1 MKNLGATHRNLDAKV
16 YDQVKAMILE
26 GKLVP
31 GDKVFQDRLAQEMGV
46 SRTPLVNA
54 LKVLE
59 QEKLVKAIPR
69 RGFFVRQ
76 FSKEEMIYIF
86 ELREVLEGLAA
97 RRAAALIT
105 PAQIRQLQTFFQPF
119 KGIKHIEDYDA
130 YAKEDRRFHNFIT
143 ELGGREFL
151 KSILTSYNVVMFS
164 YQVSSYG
171 GLVRHPDKTLREHLA
186 IIKALEARDSTKAE
200 EIMRLHLKRSSD
212 VLRKDMEA
220 RENGAK
226 KSGRDNG
233 KTSNDGAMKERRDA
247 AKDLFQSP
255 SEQV

>member
-16 YDQVKAMILE
+16 YDLLKEMILE
-26 GKLVP
+26 GRLVP
-31 GDKVFQDRLAQEMGV
+31 GDKVFQDKLAQEMGV

-59 QEKLVKAIPR
+59 QEKLIKAIPR

-76 FSKEEMIYIF
+76 FTKEEMIYIF

-105 PAQIRQLQTFFQPF
+105 PAQIKQLQTFFQAF
-119 KGIKHIEDYDA
+119 RGLKHIEDYSA

-143 ELGGREFL
+143 DLGGKEFL
-151 KSILTSYNVVMFS
+151 KSILTSYNVVLFS

-171 GLVRHPDKTLREHLA
+171 GLVRHPDETIHEHLG
-186 IIKALEARDSTKAE
+186 IIQALKEKNSAKAE
-200 EIMRLHLKRSSD
+200 KIMRLHLKRSSD
-212 VLRKDMEA
+212 ILRKDLV
-220 RENGAK
+220 AK
-226 KSGRDNG
+226 
-233 KTSNDGAMKERRDA
+233 EDA
-247 AKDLFQSP
+247 EK
-255 SEQV
+255 

>member
-1 MKNLGATHRNLDAKV
+1 MKHARSQYSSKASQGSRIMRNLGATHRNLDAKV
-16 YDQVKAMILE
+16 YDQLKAMILE
-26 GKLVP
+26 RRLVP

-59 QEKLVKAIPR
+59 QEKLIKAIPR
-69 RGFFVRQ
+69 RGFFIRQ

-105 PAQIRQLQTFFQPF
+105 PAQIKQLRGFFQPF

-130 YAKEDRRFHNFIT
+130 YAEEDRRFHNFIT
-143 ELGGREFL
+143 DLGGKEFL
-151 KSILTSYNVVMFS
+151 KSILTSYNVVLFS

-171 GLVRHPDKTLREHLA
+171 GLVRHPDETLPEHLA
-186 IIKALEARDSTKAE
+186 IIKAVESKDSARAE

-212 VLRKDMEA
+212 VLRKGMEA
-220 RENGAK
+220 
-226 KSGRDNG
+226 
-233 KTSNDGAMKERRDA
+233 KE
-247 AKDLFQSP
+247 KV
-255 SEQV
+255 EK

>member
-1 MKNLGATHRNLDAKV
+1 MKKIGAAHRNLDAKV
-16 YDQVKAMILE
+16 YDRLKAMILE
-26 GKLVP
+26 GRLVP
-31 GDKVFQDRLAQEMGV
+31 GDKVYQDRLAQVMGV

-59 QEKLVKAIPR
+59 QEKLIKAIPR

-76 FSKEEMIYIF
+76 FTKEEMIYIF

-105 PAQIRQLQTFFQPF
+105 PAQIKQLRGFFQPF
-119 KGIKHIEDYDA
+119 KGIKHIEDYSA

-143 ELGGREFL
+143 DLGGKEFL
-151 KSILTSYNVVMFS
+151 KSILTSYNVVLLS

-171 GLVRHPDKTLREHLA
+171 GLVRHPDETMREHLG
-186 IIKALEARDSTKAE
+186 IIQALERKDSAKAE

-212 VLRKDMEA
+212 VLRREIEA
-220 RENGAK
+220 GENRSKG
-226 KSGRDNG
+226 
-233 KTSNDGAMKERRDA
+233 T
-247 AKDLFQSP
+247 
-255 SEQV
+255 

>member
-1 MKNLGATHRNLDAKV
+1 MKPLGTTHKNLDAKV
-16 YDQVKAMILE
+16 YDRLKTMILE

-31 GDKVFQDRLAQEMGV
+31 GDKVYQDRLAQEMGV

-59 QEKLVKAIPR
+59 QEKLIKAIPR

-97 RRAAALIT
+97 RRAATLIT
-105 PAQIRQLQTFFQPF
+105 PPQIKQLQTFFEAF
-119 KGIKHIEDYDA
+119 KGVKHIEDYDV

-143 ELGGREFL
+143 DLGGREFL
-151 KSILTSYNVVMFS
+151 KSVLTSYNVVLFS

-171 GLVRHPDKTLREHLA
+171 GLVRPPDETMREHLA
-186 IIKALEARDSTKAE
+186 IIKALECKDSAKAE

-212 VLRKDMEA
+212 VLRRDMEA
-220 RENGAK
+220 KE
-226 KSGRDNG
+226 
-233 KTSNDGAMKERRDA
+233 KTEK
-247 AKDLFQSP
+247 
-255 SEQV
+255 

>member
-16 YDQVKAMILE
+16 YDRLKAMILE
-26 GKLVP
+26 GRLVP

-59 QEKLVKAIPR
+59 QEKLIKAIPR
-69 RGFFVRQ
+69 RGFFIRQ

-105 PAQIRQLQTFFQPF
+105 PAQIKQLQTFFEAF
-119 KGIKHIEDYDA
+119 RGLKHIEDYDA

-171 GLVRHPDKTLREHLA
+171 GLVRHPDETLREHLG
-186 IIKALEARDSTKAE
+186 IIQALKDKDSAKAE

-212 VLRKDMEA
+212 VLRKDIAA

-226 KSGRDNG
+226 KSGGNKG
-233 KTSNDGAMKERRDA
+233 KTSNHGVMKERRDQ
-247 AKDLFQSP
+247 AKNLVQL
-255 SEQV
+255 Q

>member
-16 YDQVKAMILE
+16 YDRLKAMILE
-26 GKLVP
+26 GRLVP
-31 GDKVFQDRLAQEMGV
+31 GDKVFQDRLAQVMGV

-59 QEKLVKAIPR
+59 QEKLIKAIPR

-97 RRAAALIT
+97 RRAAVLIT
-105 PAQIRQLQTFFQPF
+105 PAQIKQLQTFFQPF

-151 KSILTSYNVVMFS
+151 RSILTSYNVVMFS

-171 GLVRHPDKTLREHLA
+171 GLVRPPDETLREHLA
-186 IIKALEARDSTKAE
+186 IIRALEAKDSAKAE

-212 VLRKDMEA
+212 VLRKDIEA
-220 RENGAK
+220 REKGEE
-226 KSGRDNG
+226 KSGGR
-233 KTSNDGAMKERRDA
+233 
-247 AKDLFQSP
+247 
-255 SEQV
+255 

>member
-1 MKNLGATHRNLDAKV
+1 MKKIGAAHRNLDAKV
-16 YDQVKAMILE
+16 YDRLKAMILE
-26 GKLVP
+26 GRLVP
-31 GDKVFQDRLAQEMGV
+31 GDKVYQDRLAQVMGV

-59 QEKLVKAIPR
+59 QEKLIKAIPR

-105 PAQIRQLQTFFQPF
+105 PLQIKQLQTFFQSF
-119 KGIKHIEDYDA
+119 KGLKHIEDYSA

-143 ELGGREFL
+143 DLGGKEFL
-151 KSILTSYNVVMFS
+151 KSILTNYNVVLFS

-171 GLVRHPDKTLREHLA
+171 GLVRHPDETLPEHLA
-186 IIKALEARDSTKAE
+186 VIEALKHKDAVKAE
-200 EIMRLHLKRSSD
+200 EIMRLHMKKSLI
-212 VLRKDMEA
+212 VLRKNMEA
-220 RENGAK
+220 
-226 KSGRDNG
+226 
-233 KTSNDGAMKERRDA
+233 KEKAD
-247 AKDLFQSP
+247 
-255 SEQV
+255 E

>member
-1 MKNLGATHRNLDAKV
+1 MEKLGATHRNLDAKV
-16 YDQVKAMILE
+16 YDRLKAMILE
-26 GKLVP
+26 GKLVH
-31 GDKVFQDRLAQEMGV
+31 GDKIYQDKLAQEMGV

-59 QEKLVKAIPR
+59 QEKLIKAIPR

-76 FSKEEMIYIF
+76 FTKEEMIYIF

-105 PAQIRQLQTFFQPF
+105 PAQIKQLHTFFDAF
-119 KGIKHIEDYDA
+119 KSLKHIQDYNA

-143 ELGGREFL
+143 ELGGKEFL
-151 KSILTSYNVVMFS
+151 KSILTSYNVVLFS

-171 GLVRHPDKTLREHLA
+171 GLVRHPDETMREHLA
-186 IIKALEARDSTKAE
+186 IMRALEEKDAVKAE

-212 VLRKDMEA
+212 VLRKDME
-220 RENGAK
+220 E
-226 KSGRDNG
+226 
-233 KTSNDGAMKERRDA
+233 KEKA
-247 AKDLFQSP
+247 TK
-255 SEQV
+255 

>member
-16 YDQVKAMILE
+16 YDLLKEMILE
-26 GKLVP
+26 GRLVP
-31 GDKVFQDRLAQEMGV
+31 GDKVFQDKLAQEMGV

-59 QEKLVKAIPR
+59 QEKLIKAIPR

-76 FSKEEMIYIF
+76 FTKEEMIYIF

-105 PAQIRQLQTFFQPF
+105 PAQITQLQTFFESF
-119 KGIKHIEDYDA
+119 SGLKHIENYSA

-143 ELGGREFL
+143 DLGGKEFL
-151 KSILTSYNVVMFS
+151 KSILTSYNVVLFS

-171 GLVRHPDKTLREHLA
+171 GLVRHPDETIHEHLG
-186 IIKALEARDSTKAE
+186 IIQALKEKNSAKAE
-200 EIMRLHLKRSSD
+200 KIMRLHLKRSSD
-212 VLRKDMEA
+212 ILRKDLEA
-220 RENGAK
+220 
-226 KSGRDNG
+226 
-233 KTSNDGAMKERRDA
+233 KEDA
-247 AKDLFQSP
+247 EK
-255 SEQV
+255 